1 MSVISP
7 KTSLRPWRQSRGKVP
22 AVCGGKDLWKRLIL
36 SLMSEREGVM
46 DGSNDDDVGEL
57 PWVKCGECEGDWI
70 VDWRNETRADSRD
83 VVMQNEMSDFLFLK
97 RKMVMVEK
105 WWHQMRNEC
114 ARGLNRWWLSGI
126 VVVRTLCVC
135 VCVCERDCV
144 MFSLCKDSRIGTMWE
159 NVHSGTGKRVLD

>member
-7 KTSLRPWRQSRGKVP
+7 KTSLWPWRQSRGKVP

-83 VVMQNEMSDFLFLK
+83 VVMQNEMSDFLFFK

-114 ARGLNRWWLSGI
+114 CEGAEQMMVEWYCGSKNF
-126 VVVRTLCVC
+126 VCVC
-135 VCVCERDCV
+135 VCVWARFIDV
-144 MFSLCKDSRIGTMWE
+144 
-159 NVHSGTGKRVLD
+159 